1 MQELVEYL
9 VTAIVDEPEA
19 VNVTASEQG
28 GMTVYQVE
36 VAASDL
42 GQVIG
47 RHGRTADALRT
58 LVSTAAKN
66 RGRRATIDILS

>member
-9 VTAIVDEPEA
+9 ITAIVDEPEA
-19 VNVTASEQG
+19 VHVIASEQG

-36 VAASDL
+36 VAAPDL

-58 LVSTAAKN
+58 LVSATAK
-66 RGRRATIDILS
+66 RRDQRATLDILS

>member
-9 VTAIVDEPEA
+9 VEAIVDEPEA
-19 VNVTASEQG
+19 VRVTAMDREG
-28 GMTVYQVE
+28 ITVYQVE

-42 GQVIG
+42 GKVIG

-58 LVSTAAKN
+58 IVSASAKKQEQ
-66 RGRRATIDILS
+66 RATVDILS

>member
-42 GQVIG
+42 GKVIG

-58 LVSTAAKN
+58 LVSTAAKKH
-66 RGRRATIDILS
+66 GQRATIDILS